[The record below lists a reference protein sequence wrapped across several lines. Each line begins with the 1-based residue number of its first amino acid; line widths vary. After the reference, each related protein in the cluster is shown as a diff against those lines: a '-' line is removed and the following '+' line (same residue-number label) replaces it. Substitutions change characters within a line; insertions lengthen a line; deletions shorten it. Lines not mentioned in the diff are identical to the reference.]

1 MKISLILLFLFC
13 SLYLSADQLDDIYN
27 QIVEEYSK
35 ITSFEATLNQE
46 NHWSEIDRT
55 KSTTGKIYYNTDS
68 LYISYDPPDEQE
80 LFVQG
85 NTVIMHD
92 KKSGQAIYMDKGD
105 FLIRPLDIIQSYWN
119 DSEKQLLPVQDDF
132 IMLLIK
138 RADEEIIISL
148 RSGLITSLL
157 ITDKDN
163 NSVKYQFLN
172 EKINPVL
179 PKGIFIPVFPENT
192 NIIDNRINGE

>member
-1 MKISLILLFLFC
+1 MKISLILLLLIS

-27 QIVEEYSK
+27 QIIDEYSK
-35 ITSFEATLNQE
+35 ISSFEATLSQE
-46 NHWSEIDRT
+46 NYWSEIDRT
-55 KSTTGKIYYNTDS
+55 KSTTGRIYYNTDS

-92 KKSGQAIYMDKGD
+92 KKSGQAIYMDKGE
-105 FLIRPLDIIQSYWN
+105 FWIRPLGIIKSYWN
-119 DSEKQLLPVQDDF
+119 ESEKQLLPVQDDF

-148 RSGLITSLL
+148 KSGLITSLL
-157 ITDKDN
+157 ITDKEN
-163 NSVKYQFLN
+163 NSVKYQFLD
-172 EKINPVL
+172 EKINSEF
-179 PKGIFIPVFPENT
+179 PKGIFIPKFPKNT

>member
-1 MKISLILLFLFC
+1 MKISMILLFLII

-27 QIVEEYSK
+27 QIIDEYSK
-35 ITSFEATLNQE
+35 ISSFEATLIQE

-68 LYISYDPPDEQE
+68 LYVSYDPPDEQE
-80 LFVQG
+80 LFVQE

-105 FLIRPLDIIQSYWN
+105 FLIRPLSIIKSYWN
-119 DSEKQLLPVQDDF
+119 ESEKQLLPVQDDF

-148 RSGLITSLL
+148 KSGLITSLL

-163 NSVKYQFLN
+163 NSVKYQFLD
-172 EKINPVL
+172 EKINSVL
-179 PKGIFIPVFPENT
+179 PKSIFIPAFPENT
-192 NIIDNRINGE
+192 NIIDNRTNGE

>member
-1 MKISLILLFLFC
+1 MKISIILLLLIS

-27 QIVEEYSK
+27 QIIDKYSK
-35 ITSFEATLNQE
+35 IYSFEATLSQE
-46 NHWSEIDRT
+46 NYWSEIDRT
-55 KSTTGKIYYNTDS
+55 KSTTGRIYYNTDS

-92 KKSGQAIYMDKGD
+92 KKSGQAIFMDKGE
-105 FLIRPLDIIQSYWN
+105 FLIRPLDIIKSYWN
-119 DSEKQLLPVQDDF
+119 ESEKQLLPVQDDF

-148 RSGLITSLL
+148 KSGLITSLL
-157 ITDKDN
+157 ITDKEN
-163 NSVKYQFLN
+163 NSVKYQFLD
-172 EKINPVL
+172 EKINPEF
-179 PKGIFIPVFPENT
+179 PKSIFIPAFPKNT
-192 NIIDNRINGE
+192 NIIDNRINGG